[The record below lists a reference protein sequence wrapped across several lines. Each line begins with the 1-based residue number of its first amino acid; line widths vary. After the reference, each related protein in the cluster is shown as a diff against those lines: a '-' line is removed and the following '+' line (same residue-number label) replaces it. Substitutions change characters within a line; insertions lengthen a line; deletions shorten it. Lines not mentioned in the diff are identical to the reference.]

1 MHVFL
6 CQGVCGPSKETTS
19 KAAIRASAMSQAAP
33 PLLSVRP
40 TRGLVDE
47 AFKVLVENLSP
58 GAPVTLHSLHQS
70 EDKHY
75 WEAYGH
81 YISTSTGV
89 VSVTDDL
96 SLGGTYRGKEAM
108 GLLWSMRPVPGSRT
122 GLRLR
127 KMNICSPML
136 VSISV
141 YSGHVSHDFSQR
153 PPLAAVLTERWYM
166 APGVRRLDIKDRGV
180 RGTLFIPSG
189 PGPFPGMLDMLGS
202 GEGLLEYR
210 SALLASH
217 GYASLALKY
226 FAPRE
231 LASADL
237 ELDYFEKAFELLR
250 RHPAVIPGRVG
261 ILGLSLGTNV
271 GMYLASESSVKPTCV
286 CISGSHFFPCGKTLS
301 AVHQMV
307 YGDVE
312 KLRMDDNQNLIWGD
326 TMTISSDLSWKLD
339 ISVRTLNCPVM
350 LVNGLDDQ
358 NQPTVEF
365 AEDIFHMMHSVG
377 KDHLLT
383 RLEYPD
389 TGHLIEPPYLPH
401 FRATNV
407 ICVPTVGRTNQ
418 TTLRCAGGLVDGNLG
433 LSAATSLLQTESK
446 GQDVKQGLTLWDHLV
461 ACQHSG
467 SHLSVLW
474 STTCMSYRSTSRNVL
489 FGLPHPGSPTSSI
502 LLPTPSQSLFLTWP
516 NHLLP

>member
-271 GMYLASESSVKPTCV
+271 GMYLASESSVK
-286 CISGSHFFPCGKTLS
+286 
-301 AVHQMV
+301 
-307 YGDVE
+307 
-312 KLRMDDNQNLIWGD
+312 
-326 TMTISSDLSWKLD
+326 
-339 ISVRTLNCPVM
+339 VRTLNCPVM

-407 ICVPTVGRTNQ
+407 IWYNKKDKV
-418 TTLRCAGGLVDGNLG
+418 
-433 LSAATSLLQTESK
+433 SLLWGGQTKPHSDAQE
-446 GQDVKQGLTLWDHLV
+446 DLWTEILAFLQQHL
-461 ACQHSG
+461 
-467 SHLSVLW
+467 
-474 STTCMSYRSTSRNVL
+474 YSRQ
-489 FGLPHPGSPTSSI
+489 SPRARM
-502 LLPTPSQSLFLTWP
+502 
-516 NHLLP
+516 